1 MSLSKGTGPFGE
13 SKTGT
18 GNYTIDSPKHVLY
31 FDPCAKR
38 VRVVLNGE
46 TVADS
51 TRTKLLHETGILPV
65 YYFPTDDIRSE
76 FLTPTDHSTHC
87 PFKGDASYW
96 TITVG
101 DRVEENALWGYET
114 PNPESQFLLGHA
126 AFYFNKM
133 DQWFEE
139 DEQIFVHARDPY
151 TRVDVLQSS
160 RHVRVSFDGEVVA
173 ETDHPVILFETSL
186 PARFYIPRADVRL
199 DLFEASE
206 LVTQYPYKGYAS
218 HLSLKGR
225 GKAGQDVAWCY
236 EDPLGE
242 VAAIK
247 DLVAFYDTKCEIEVD
262 GEKLA

>member
-13 SKTGT
+13 RKAGA
-18 GNYTIDSPKHVLY
+18 GNYKIESPKHVLHSE
-31 FDPCAKR
+31 PSSKR
-38 VRVVLNGE
+38 VRVQLDGE

-65 YYFPTDDIRSE
+65 YYFPMEDIRSE
-76 FLTPTDHSTHC
+76 LLTPTDHSTHC

-96 TITVG
+96 TVTVG
-101 DRVEENALWGYET
+101 DKVAENSLWGYED

-133 DQWFEE
+133 DAWFEE

-151 TRVDVLQSS
+151 TRIDVLPSS
-160 RHVRVSFDGEVVA
+160 RHVRVSIEGEVVA

-186 PARFYIPRADVRL
+186 PPRYYIRRSDIRMDVL
-199 DLFEASE
+199 GPSE
-206 LVTQYPYKGYAS
+206 LVTQCPYKGYAS
-218 HLSLKGR
+218 HLSAPGLGDAGR
-225 GKAGQDVAWCY
+225 DIAWCY
-236 EDPLGE
+236 EDPLPE
-242 VAAIK
+242 VAPIA
-247 DLVAFYDTKCEIEVD
+247 DLIAFYDTKCEIEVD